1 MFMKKSFALRS
12 AQGSVY
18 FFMSPILKRSGS
30 RRLVARSLSLE
41 KLLQGRPKAIFLLL
55 EYVKK
60 YTERQRGTF
69 SQVFE

>member
-18 FFMSPILKRSGS
+18 FFMSPIL
-30 RRLVARSLSLE
+30 SLE

-55 EYVKK
+55 EFVKK
-60 YTERQRGTF
+60 DTERQRGTF
-69 SQVFE
+69 SQVFN